1 MVMAWA
7 LAANTGG
14 YSGETTSPTI
24 KSIRNRKDM
33 FFTFDFWH
41 TLPMQSK
48 SLHDIPDHDSAR
60 HAPGKY

>member
-1 MVMAWA
+1 
-7 LAANTGG
+7 
-14 YSGETTSPTI
+14 
-24 KSIRNRKDM
+24 M